1 MIPEKFGKFRDGSLT
16 ESFIPILPKPG
27 RVSITLADG
36 NPLPVFTVVKHG
48 RPRFWWRVADVD
60 NCTKTVYDNNMRC
73 AFYARVSTTDQ
84 NCEMQLRELR
94 EYISRRDW
102 KSGGEYVDTG
112 FSGAKASRPA
122 LDRLMADAARRKF
135 DCIVVY
141 KIDRFGRSVLNLN
154 QQLAAL
160 TSYGVR
166 FIATSQSLDT
176 DEKNP
181 TSRLLLQILASVAEF
196 EREMIR
202 ERTLSGI
209 RAAQAAGKVVGRP
222 KRVFRRDEVVRLRD
236 QEGLSWRAI
245 GRKLG
250 LPAMTA
256 VDSYRHGCTE
266 TVSAGTAE
274 SSGKRNRKTV
284 AA

>member
-1 MIPEKFGKFRDGSLT
+1 
-16 ESFIPILPKPG
+16 
-27 RVSITLADG
+27 
-36 NPLPVFTVVKHG
+36 
-48 RPRFWWRVADVD
+48 
-60 NCTKTVYDNNMRC
+60 MRC
-73 AFYARVSTTDQ
+73 ALYARVSTTDQ
-84 NCEMQLRELR
+84 HCEAQLKELR

-102 KSGGEYVDTG
+102 KSAGEYVDTG
-112 FSGAKASRPA
+112 FSGSKASRPA
-122 LDRLMADAARRKF
+122 LDKLMADAAQRKF

-141 KIDRFGRSVLNLN
+141 KVDRFGRSVLHLN

-160 TSYGVR
+160 TSFGVR

-209 RAAQAAGKVVGRP
+209 RAAQSAGKVVGRP

-236 QEGLSWRAI
+236 EEGLSWRAI
-245 GRKLG
+245 GKKVG
-250 LPAMTA
+250 IPAMTA
-256 VDSYRHGCTE
+256 LDSYRTGCTE
-266 TVSAGTAE
+266 TATSKKPILG
-274 SSGKRNRKTV
+274 GKRNRVVSPK
-284 AA
+284 

>member
-1 MIPEKFGKFRDGSLT
+1 
-16 ESFIPILPKPG
+16 
-27 RVSITLADG
+27 
-36 NPLPVFTVVKHG
+36 
-48 RPRFWWRVADVD
+48 
-60 NCTKTVYDNNMRC
+60 MRC
-73 AFYARVSTTDQ
+73 VCYARVSTTDQ
-84 NCEMQLRELR
+84 NCETQLRELR

-102 KSGGEYVDTG
+102 KNGGEYVDTG
-112 FSGAKASRPA
+112 FSGAKATRPA
-122 LDRLMADAARRKF
+122 LDRLMADAAQRKF

-141 KIDRFGRSVLNLN
+141 KIDRFGRSVLHLN

-209 RAAQAAGKVVGRP
+209 KAARAAGKIIGRP
-222 KRVFRRDEVVRLRD
+222 RRVFRRDEVVRLRD
-236 QEGLSWRAI
+236 EEGLSWRAI
-245 GRKLG
+245 GKKLNI
-250 LPAMTA
+250 PAMTA
-256 VDSYRHGCTE
+256 LDSYRDWCTE
-266 TVSAGTAE
+266 TVKTTKPVPG
-274 SSGKRNRKTV
+274 GKRKKKTV
-284 AA
+284 TA

>member
-1 MIPEKFGKFRDGSLT
+1 
-16 ESFIPILPKPG
+16 
-27 RVSITLADG
+27 
-36 NPLPVFTVVKHG
+36 
-48 RPRFWWRVADVD
+48 
-60 NCTKTVYDNNMRC
+60 
-73 AFYARVSTTDQ
+73 
-84 NCEMQLRELR
+84 
-94 EYISRRDW
+94 
-102 KSGGEYVDTG
+102 
-112 FSGAKASRPA
+112 
-122 LDRLMADAARRKF
+122 MADAAQRKF

-141 KIDRFGRSVLNLN
+141 KIDRFGRSVLHLN

-209 RAAQAAGKVVGRP
+209 KAAQAAGKIIGRP

-236 QEGLSWRAI
+236 GRVVMEGHRQGTWHSGDDGAGFLPSRLYGNCYRGTPDHQWQANEEKRRCIAV
-245 GRKLG
+245 RK
-250 LPAMTA
+250 
-256 VDSYRHGCTE
+256 
-266 TVSAGTAE
+266 
-274 SSGKRNRKTV
+274 
-284 AA
+284 

>member
-1 MIPEKFGKFRDGSLT
+1 M
-16 ESFIPILPKPG
+16 
-27 RVSITLADG
+27 
-36 NPLPVFTVVKHG
+36 
-48 RPRFWWRVADVD
+48 
-60 NCTKTVYDNNMRC
+60 NC
-73 AFYARVSTTDQ
+73 ALYARVSTTDQ
-84 NCEMQLRELR
+84 SCEMQLRELR
-94 EYISRRDW
+94 EFIFRRGW
-102 KSGGEYVDTG
+102 QSAGEYIDTG

-122 LDRLMADAARRKF
+122 LDRLMADAAQRKF

-141 KIDRFGRSVLNLN
+141 KIDRFGRSVLHLN

-209 RAAQAAGKVVGRP
+209 KAAQAAGKIVGRP

-236 QEGLSWRAI
+236 EDGLSWRAI
-245 GRKLG
+245 GTKLG
-250 LPAMTA
+250 IPAMTA
-256 VDSYRHGCTE
+256 VDAYRNSTPAACTE
-266 TVSAGTAE
+266 TVLPEKTISG
-274 SSGKRNRKTV
+274 GKRNKKLITKQGVRK
-284 AA
+284 

>member
-1 MIPEKFGKFRDGSLT
+1 ML
-16 ESFIPILPKPG
+16 
-27 RVSITLADG
+27 
-36 NPLPVFTVVKHG
+36 
-48 RPRFWWRVADVD
+48 
-60 NCTKTVYDNNMRC
+60 C
-73 AFYARVSTTDQ
+73 AIYCRVSTSDQ

-94 EYISRRDW
+94 EYLSRRDW
-102 KSGGEYVDTG
+102 KNAGEYIDTG

-122 LDRLMADAARRKF
+122 LDRLMKDAAQRKF

-160 TSYGVR
+160 TSFGVR
-166 FIATSQSLDT
+166 FIATTQSLDT

-209 RAAQAAGKVVGRP
+209 RAAQAAGKQVGRP
-222 KRVFRRDEVVRLRD
+222 KRIFRRDEVVRLRD
-236 QEGLSWRAI
+236 EENLSWRAI
-245 GRKLG
+245 GAKLG
-250 LPAMTA
+250 
-256 VDSYRHGCTE
+256 SR
-266 TVSAGTAE
+266 
-274 SSGKRNRKTV
+274 R
-284 AA
+284 

>member
-1 MIPEKFGKFRDGSLT
+1 M
-16 ESFIPILPKPG
+16 
-27 RVSITLADG
+27 
-36 NPLPVFTVVKHG
+36 
-48 RPRFWWRVADVD
+48 
-60 NCTKTVYDNNMRC
+60 
-73 AFYARVSTTDQ
+73 
-84 NCEMQLRELR
+84 
-94 EYISRRDW
+94 
-102 KSGGEYVDTG
+102 
-112 FSGAKASRPA
+112 
-122 LDRLMADAARRKF
+122 
-135 DCIVVY
+135 VY

-154 QQLAAL
+154 QQWAAL
-160 TSYGVR
+160 TSHGVR

-209 RAAQAAGKVVGRP
+209 RAAQAAGKIVGRP

-245 GRKLG
+245 GKKLG
-250 LPAMTA
+250 IPAMTA
-256 VDSYRHGCTE
+256 VDSYRQSAPCTE
-266 TVSAGTAE
+266 TVLPDKPISG
-274 SSGKRNRKTV
+274 GKRNKKTV

>member
-1 MIPEKFGKFRDGSLT
+1 MYGKYTIID
-16 ESFIPILPKPG
+16 
-27 RVSITLADG
+27 
-36 NPLPVFTVVKHG
+36 
-48 RPRFWWRVADVD
+48 
-60 NCTKTVYDNNMRC
+60 MRC
-73 AFYARVSTTDQ
+73 ALYARVSTTDQ

-94 EYISRRDW
+94 EYISRREW
-102 KSGGEYVDTG
+102 TNAGEYVDTG
-112 FSGAKASRPA
+112 FSGSKASRPA
-122 LDRLMADAARRKF
+122 LDRLMADAAQHKCS
-135 DCIVVY
+135 CICVY
-141 KIDRFGRSVLNLN
+141 KIDRYGRSVLHLN

-160 TSYGVR
+160 TSHSVR

-236 QEGLSWRAI
+236 VENLSWRAI
-245 GRKLG
+245 GKELG
-250 LPAMTA
+250 IPAMTA
-256 VDSYRHGCTE
+256 LDSYRQSGCTE
-266 TVSAGTAE
+266 TVVPEAPV
-274 SSGKRNRKTV
+274 SSGQPTKKTV

>member
-1 MIPEKFGKFRDGSLT
+1 MYAKPVR
-16 ESFIPILPKPG
+16 FI
-27 RVSITLADG
+27 
-36 NPLPVFTVVKHG
+36 
-48 RPRFWWRVADVD
+48 W
-60 NCTKTVYDNNMRC
+60 MRC
-73 AFYARVSTTDQ
+73 SLYCRVSTTDQ

-102 KSGGEYVDTG
+102 KNAGEYVDTG
-112 FSGAKASRPA
+112 FSGAKVNRPA
-122 LDRLMADAARRKF
+122 LDRLMADAAQRKF

-141 KIDRFGRSVLNLN
+141 KIDRFGRSVLHLN

-209 RAAQAAGKVVGRP
+209 KAAQAAGKVVGRP

-236 QEGLSWRAI
+236 EEGLSWRAI
-245 GRKLG
+245 GKKLG
-250 LPAMTA
+250 IPAMTA
-256 VDSYRHGCTE
+256 VDSYRSSLSE
-266 TVSAGTAE
+266 PVIAE
-274 SSGKRNRKTV
+274 MPISGGKRKKKTV